1 MTFHGFEKRNGDIS
15 AGCIFAEMLRR
26 KPLLPGKNTQHQ
38 LNLIVEHLGFPDSE
52 TIARRAFERLSERA
66 FEAEFG

>member
-1 MTFHGFEKRNGDIS
+1 MDLRKETETSRQPRQVVS
-15 AGCIFAEMLRR
+15 SPEMLRR

-52 TIARRAFERLSERA
+52 TIARKAFERLSERA